1 MTTVYDVPADLLINQ
16 VTKQLKE
23 EKEIKPPEWANFVK
37 TGTHKERR
45 PENPEW
51 WYVRCASIL
60 RRVYIDGPIGISS
73 LRTSYGGKKDRG
85 SKPEKFRKGS
95 GSIIRVGLHQLEKA
109 GLVEKVESGRI
120 ATPKGKSFLDKAS
133 NIVKKEIPELTQY

>member
-16 VTKQLKE
+16 VSKELKE
-23 EKEIKPPEWANFVK
+23 QKEIEAPEWANFVK

-45 PENPEW
+45 PENSDW

-60 RRVYIDGPIGISS
+60 RRVYIDGPIGINS
-73 LRTSYGGKKDRG
+73 LRTYYGGKKDRG
-85 SKPEKFRKGS
+85 SQPEKFRKGS
-95 GSIIRVGLHQLEKA
+95 GSIIRVSLHQLENA

-120 ATPKGKSFLDKAS
+120 VTSKGKSFLDKAS
-133 NIVKKEIPELTQY
+133 NSVKKEVAQLANY